1 MAARIRFWTLIV
13 KKNWTEIPGFPD
25 RIEAGWM
32 VASNSLC
39 SRRFREVVEDLLGPM
54 LAGWE
59 NVFGN
64 QA

>member
-1 MAARIRFWTLIV
+1 
-13 KKNWTEIPGFPD
+13 
-25 RIEAGWM
+25 M